1 MYSITLPIAWRRVE
15 VRAHVRRDGWL
26 ERLAVWAE
34 RQPHHRRLGSWTELC
49 FLKRDG
55 CRVA

>member
-15 VRAHVRRDGWL
+15 VRAPARRDGWL

-34 RQPHHRRLGSWTELC
+34 QQPHHRRLGSWTELG
-49 FLKRDG
+49 FLKR
-55 CRVA
+55 A